1 MKKNISIIVFL
12 ILMATQIISCCFTN
26 PAGIYV
32 AHRNKYFSDTL
43 WVLNDNT
50 FHQKITARN
59 GVIVWDYIGEW
70 KQNLS
75 GIEFTGLVIDSDSLY
90 YYEDS
95 SLTGDDYRMS
105 LWRKYADDY
114 SEIESLTGGIDS
126 TFYAI
131 ALQWNGILHLIKNKN
146 RKRIVYRLFVDLPE
160 REDQS
165 WYEIEQKDI
174 FK

>member
-126 TFYAI
+126 TFYAF

-165 WYEIEQKDI
+165 WDEIEQKDI